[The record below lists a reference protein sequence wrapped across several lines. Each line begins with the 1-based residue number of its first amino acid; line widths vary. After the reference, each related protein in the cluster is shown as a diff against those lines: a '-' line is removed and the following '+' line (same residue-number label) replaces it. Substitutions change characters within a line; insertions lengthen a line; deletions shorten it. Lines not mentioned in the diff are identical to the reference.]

1 MKNPFLLIVLS
12 LAVVVS
18 VNAQRTSVK
27 IGALPEPIPN
37 FLNTNYPGFV
47 IDKADRIVTNN
58 NEVSYE
64 IVITKGAIKETL
76 AFDKSGTFLRKQVG
90 SKPIQA
96 KSNVNKVAP
105 EVKKNNITKKPA
117 LRITKVAN
125 EDKKEEPIQKLT
137 PDTIKQKN

>member
-1 MKNPFLLIVLS
+1 MKFT
-12 LAVVVS
+12 S
-18 VNAQRTSVK
+18 VNQRINELLS
-27 IGALPEPIPN
+27 
-37 FLNTNYPGFV
+37 FPGDTEEV
-47 IDKADRIVTNN
+47 IELKRIFFIFTV
-58 NEVSYE
+58 
-64 IVITKGAIKETL
+64 
-76 AFDKSGTFLRKQVG
+76 